1 MSTERIAIY
10 ISIAVGIVTLYW
22 YYNHWKT
29 NTNTVVT
36 GKSEL
41 PVAG

>member
-1 MSTERIAIY
+1 MSTERIALY
-10 ISIAVGIVTLYW
+10 LSIGVGVITLYW
-22 YYNHWKT
+22 FYTHWKT

-36 GKSEL
+36 QQAGL